1 MPLTLTGILCIECRG
16 AMDSVCEPLG
26 LADAFKRLGSGC
38 LCKHPAC
45 AGIAGVSVE
54 VTLTFESVTMARW
67 MCQHCQHH
75 SSELVNS

>member
-1 MPLTLTGILCIECRG
+1 MPFALAGILCIECRG

-26 LADAFKRLGSGC
+26 PADALKRLGSDC

-45 AGIAGVSVE
+45 AAIAVVSVE

-67 MCQHCQHH
+67 MSQHCQHH
-75 SSELVNS
+75 SSELVNN